1 MKYINQK
8 KYPHWLYITRQ
19 LCDKE
24 EDREKGKTTTI
35 FSSGCGIC
43 SSIMVAHRLIPNCEY
58 GLTEALNISYACK
71 ANEKIGTDYQRF
83 APAFAE
89 KLGLDYEK
97 TNDPERL
104 RYCLRTGG
112 AAVLH
117 MKGDRDGHIGV
128 FSNGGH
134 YIAAISEERDGRIA
148 TLDPSFRPDKYDAE
162 GRKGKVEIKNG
173 VITLTDMQVL
183 IDDSAPAPY
192 SFYLFWRK

>member
-1 MKYINQK
+1 MKNVNQK
-8 KYPHWLYITRQ
+8 NYPDIPYITRQ

-24 EDREKGKTTTI
+24 ADREKGKTTTI
-35 FSSGCGIC
+35 CSSGCGLC
-43 SSIMVAHRLIPNCEY
+43 SAIMVADRLIPNCEF
-58 GLTEALNISYACK
+58 GLDDAVNISYESN
-71 ANEKIGTDYQRF
+71 ANVKIGTDYQRF

-89 KLGLDYEK
+89 KLGLDFEK

-117 MKGDRDGHIGV
+117 VKGNREGHIGV

-148 TLDPSFRPDKYDAE
+148 TMDPSFRPDKYDKPGCE
-162 GRKGKVEIKNG
+162 GLVEIKQG
-173 VITLTDMQVL
+173 VVTLSDMQVL
-183 IDDSAPAPY
+183 VDDTAPAPY

>member
-1 MKYINQK
+1 MKNINQK
-8 KYPHWLYITRQ
+8 NYPDIPYITRQ

-24 EDREKGKTTTI
+24 ADREKGKTTTI
-35 FSSGCGIC
+35 SSSGCGLC
-43 SSIMVAHRLIPNCEY
+43 SAIMVADRLIPNCEF
-58 GLTEALNISYACK
+58 GLEDAVNISYESN
-71 ANEKIGTDYQRF
+71 ANVKIGTDYQRF

-89 KLGLDYEK
+89 KLGLDFEK

-148 TLDPSFRPDKYDAE
+148 TMDPSFRPAKYDKE
-162 GRKGKVEIKNG
+162 GVKGLVEIKND
-173 VITLTDMQVL
+173 VVTLCDMQVL
-183 IDDSAPAPY
+183 VDDTAPAPY

>member
-1 MKYINQK
+1 MKYVNQK
-8 KYPHWLYITRQ
+8 KYPHYLYVTRQ

-35 FSSGCGIC
+35 ATSGCGLC
-43 SSIMVAHRLIPNCEY
+43 SAVMVAHRLLPNCE
-58 GLTEALNISYACK
+58 GDLKDVIELSYETK
-71 ANEKIGTDYQRF
+71 ANVKIGTDYQRF

-89 KLGLDYEK
+89 KLGLDFEK
-97 TNDPERL
+97 TNDPEQL
-104 RYCLRTGG
+104 RHCLRTGG

-117 MKGDRDGHIGV
+117 MKGDRVGHIGV

-134 YIAAISEERDGRIA
+134 YIAAIAEERDGRIA
-148 TLDPSFRPDKYDAE
+148 TLDPSFRPDKYDKE
-162 GRKGKVEIKNG
+162 GIQGLVEIKNG